1 MWKLVDGRLI
11 QSKDESRVEFRT
23 NISKQILDSLK
34 KMADANN
41 THLNYLLESGLKQV
55 LLEEAIVFN
64 KENRPKD
71 RVQYKTTY
79 DHDLLEEVKKLAKQ
93 HRLFINDVIEYSVQF
108 IQVTD
113 SKNANYRYRT
123 EREVE

>member
-55 LLEEAIVFN
+55 LLEEVIVFN